1 MSIIEDSSH
10 VFLRKAAMKC
20 MDLIIEKFGK
30 KDIAVVTTAATKI
43 SGPQCLEATD
53 ASIQISSLICLA
65 TIVEVLREAFI
76 PMIPAVLP
84 KVMDHLAASI
94 EEGVEN
100 PRLHNAIYTFV
111 TALLVYLPWIVRGA
125 SLDRLLKL
133 SYESANAEI
142 GDACDQLRSDALQ
155 LAAKSVEPKEC
166 LLALDRTWTI
176 AMAEGPLVRF
186 PRSFLQ
192 YLLTLA

>member
-1 MSIIEDSSH
+1 M
-10 VFLRKAAMKC
+10 FLRQAAMTC
-20 MDLIIEKFGK
+20 TDQIIEKFGK
-30 KDIAVVTTAATKI
+30 KDIAVVTAAATTI

-53 ASIQISSLICLA
+53 ASIHISSLICLA

-76 PMIPAVLP
+76 PMIPTVFP
-84 KVMDHLAASI
+84 RVMDHLATSI

-100 PRLHNAIYTFV
+100 PRLHNAVYTFV
-111 TALLVYLPWIVRGA
+111 TALLVYLPWIVHGS

-166 LLALDRTWTI
+166 LLALDRTWTV
-176 AMAEGPLVRF
+176 AMAEGPLVR
-186 PRSFLQ
+186 SAHCSLQ
-192 YLLTLA
+192 CLLILA